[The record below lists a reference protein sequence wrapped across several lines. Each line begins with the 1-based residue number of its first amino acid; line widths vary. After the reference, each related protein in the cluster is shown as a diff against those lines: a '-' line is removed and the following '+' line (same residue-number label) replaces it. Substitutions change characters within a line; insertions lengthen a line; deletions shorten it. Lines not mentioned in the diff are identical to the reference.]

1 MIVDTRPY
9 MKELFP
15 ERECFPLVRV
25 VRLTLVH
32 FSAQPERVSV
42 TDRLTQLDISHKS
55 AYVEL
60 KQWTSVSPCPLVRP
74 IMDEKSLQKLDTVPQ
89 VRLAPDYDTCPTS
102 FTACKAG
109 LS

>member
-15 ERECFPLVRV
+15 ERECF
-25 VRLTLVH
+25 
-32 FSAQPERVSV
+32 
-42 TDRLTQLDISHKS
+42 
-55 AYVEL
+55 
-60 KQWTSVSPCPLVRP
+60 PLVRP